1 MDQRDMMAKYKSWR
15 ASRSN
20 HVLVIG
26 GVSEYQTKKAQP
38 ARGLRATD
46 ANFRGIDFKSK
57 TSPGIGS

>member
-1 MDQRDMMAKYKSWR
+1 MDQRDVMAKYKSVR
-15 ASRSN
+15 TSRSN

-38 ARGLRATD
+38 ARGLRPAD
-46 ANFRGIDFKSK
+46 ANFHGIDFKSK